1 MLSMNPTAATS
12 STVGA
17 AAANASKT
25 LSSDEFIKV
34 LLAEVQNQNPLEP
47 MKNHELLNQM
57 TSIQSLEA
65 TTNLSEAIRTMMMQ
79 QQILGAGS
87 LIGRWVSG
95 LSLGDGRV
103 SGTVDGVRI
112 QGSDVNLVVGDSLV
126 PLANIERMG
135 SAPEDQEGENGS

>member
-1 MLSMNPTAATS
+1 MLSTNPTAAAG

-17 AAANASKT
+17 AASSASKT

-65 TTNLSEAIRTMMMQ
+65 TSNLSETIRTMMMQ
-79 QQILGAGS
+79 QQIIGAGA

-103 SGTVDGVRI
+103 SGTVDGVRV
-112 QGSDVNLVVGDSLV
+112 QGSDVNLVVGDALV
-126 PLANIERMG
+126 PLANIEQMG
-135 SAPEDQEGENGS
+135 PAQEDENGS